1 MPHVVTDRCIR
12 CKFTDCVD
20 VCPVDC
26 FHEIAEMLIIDPH
39 ECIDCG
45 VCVPACPVE
54 AIYLDEDVPKDQE
67 LFIEL
72 NARASQDSPILF
84 APKEPHPCAEESR
97 HILGKRL
104 TDPHL

>member
-1 MPHVVTDRCIR
+1 MVTDRCIR

-26 FHEIAEMLIIDPH
+26 FHELEELLVIDPQ

-54 AIYLDEDVPKDQE
+54 AIYLDEDVPSEQIW
-67 LFIEL
+67 FIEF
-72 NARASQDSPILF
+72 NARAAQDSPMIF
-84 APKEPHPCAEESR
+84 APKEAHPHAEENR
-97 HILGKRL
+97 HLLGKKPTNL
-104 TDPHL
+104 QL